1 MRCDS
6 SVSSSSLLLL
16 HCYLAFLWHSALLP
30 KLPDFVLKSSFLLS
44 FKYIYVWFGSKMKVI
59 LGLQLTKTRISMM
72 IFWWNLIIF
81 HCFFGKKTSYFL
93 DNIVQKRLLCGAAK
107 RPGKSFCRKF
117 SMQNCILNAMMCL
130 TYSSLT
136 VWPPSA

>member
-81 HCFFGKKTSYFL
+81 HCFRGQKDLILFWTISYKSDYCVVQQNGQENLFVENSQCRIAFL
-93 DNIVQKRLLCGAAK
+93 
-107 RPGKSFCRKF
+107 
-117 SMQNCILNAMMCL
+117 MQWCAWHTL
-130 TYSSLT
+130 
-136 VWPPSA
+136 V